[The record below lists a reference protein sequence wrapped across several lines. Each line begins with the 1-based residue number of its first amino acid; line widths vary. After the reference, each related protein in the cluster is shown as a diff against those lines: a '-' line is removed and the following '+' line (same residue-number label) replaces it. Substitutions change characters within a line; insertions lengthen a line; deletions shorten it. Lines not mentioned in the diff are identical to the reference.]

1 MHPAYSGIAT
11 SQLARRFG
19 MYLVDIELMFAKF
32 WTTDDYLS
40 DNHHLNQE
48 ANLQVLNIYLN
59 LVRNRGASRQ
69 RLVGPAVSA
78 SPGKSRKDLVSEQR
92 GKGSKAQAKSDEPGS

>member
-1 MHPAYSGIAT
+1 
-11 SQLARRFG
+11 

-32 WTTDDYLS
+32 WTTADYLS

-59 LVRNRGASRQ
+59 LVRNRSTSRQ
-69 RLVGPAVSA
+69 RLFSPASSV
-78 SPGKSRKDLVSEQR
+78 SPGKSRKALMLEQR
-92 GKGSKAQAKSDEPGS
+92 SKGSRAEAGNEQPGS

>member
-1 MHPAYSGIAT
+1 MT
-11 SQLARRFG
+11 LQLARRFN
-19 MYLVDIELMFAKF
+19 MHLVDIELMFAKF
-32 WTTDDYLS
+32 WTTDDFLS

-69 RLVGPAVSA
+69 RLVGSA
-78 SPGKSRKDLVSEQR
+78 LPVSPGKSRKALVSEQR
-92 GKGSKAQAKSDEPGS
+92 GKGSRGEAKDDQPGS

>member
-1 MHPAYSGIAT
+1 MPANENCILT
-11 SQLARRFG
+11 LQLARRFN
-19 MYLVDIELMFAKF
+19 MYVVDIELMFAKF
-32 WTTDDYLS
+32 WTTADYLS

-69 RLVGPAVSA
+69 RLVGPALSVSL
-78 SPGKSRKDLVSEQR
+78 GKSRKALMLEQR
-92 GKGSKAQAKSDEPGS
+92 SKGSRAEARDDQPGS

>member
-1 MHPAYSGIAT
+1 
-11 SQLARRFG
+11 

-32 WTTDDYLS
+32 WTTADYLS

-69 RLVGPAVSA
+69 RLVGPALPV
-78 SPGKSRKDLVSEQR
+78 SPGKSRKALMQEQR
-92 GKGSKAQAKSDEPGS
+92 SKGSRADARDDQPGT